1 MKSIFRLFRHLKP
14 YWKMAGLALLFL
26 LFQVALDLLVPR
38 LLQNIV
44 DVGIANQDL
53 SYVVNQSLMMIGL
66 ALVAAGAAIANTIY
80 SVRASQ
86 NFGAD
91 LRNILFRKVQTLSFV
106 NLDSLDTGKL
116 VTRLT
121 SDVDM
126 VQRISA
132 MSLRIMTRAPILLL
146 GSLIMLVITAPSLVW
161 IPLVVFP
168 VAVVILAIV
177 IGRGSKLF
185 QVQQERLDG
194 VNTVM
199 QESLSGV
206 RVVKAFVRED
216 YENERFGAANSK
228 LRDSAIKVGQLL
240 AFVPPIIMIVMNLA
254 LIAVFWFG
262 GLHVIQG
269 TLTLGELTAFLNYL
283 SMTLNSLMM
292 LSMLLMAISRGEASA
307 QRICKV
313 LDEVPTV
320 VDPEKPITKLLG
332 KGRVEFDHVTFNY
345 DGDEA
350 EPALKDVSFVA
361 EPGQMVAIL
370 GATGS
375 GKSTLVH
382 LIPRFYDVTGGA
394 VLLDGTDIR
403 DVSQK
408 TLRAQI
414 SMSLQEAI
422 LFSGTIRDNIRYGRR
437 DASEKEI
444 VAAAQ
449 AAQADDFIMSLP
461 DGYDTLVG
469 QRGVNLSGGQKQ
481 RLAIARA
488 ILANPTVLILDDSTS
503 AVDVDTEA
511 KIQDALTKIMKD
523 RTSFVVAQRISTVL
537 AADKILVLDEGRL
550 VAEGTHSELMASS
563 QVYREIYES
572 QLGNGVSVNA

>member
-511 KIQDALTKIMKD
+511 KIQDALAKIMKD